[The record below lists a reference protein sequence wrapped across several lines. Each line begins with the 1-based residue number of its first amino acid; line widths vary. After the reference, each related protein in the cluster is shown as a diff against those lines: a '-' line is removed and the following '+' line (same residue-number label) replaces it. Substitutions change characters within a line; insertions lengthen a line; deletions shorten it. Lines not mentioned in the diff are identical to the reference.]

1 MALLL
6 ACSPDLNDPHIGI
19 YSIYIYIL
27 SIYIDIDRR
36 DVLLYIE
43 IHIHIDILI

>member
-19 YSIYIYIL
+19 YSIYIYI
-27 SIYIDIDRR
+27 YIDIDRR
-36 DVLLYIE
+36 DILLCIE
-43 IHIHIDILI
+43 IHTHIDIFI